1 MNNKETKAV
10 INNSC
15 KIRLG
20 FKRQEINL
28 GCVTISWKDAQAHLS
43 AWLEDNGGRW
53 DDARQWLSQEIDTKL
68 YEEIEG
74 FDGLKSY
81 VPFKYDPDCKW
92 DRYDALNC
100 AAYIVSQ
107 LLEPKWIKVKD

>member
-10 INNSC
+10 VNNSC
-15 KIRLG
+15 KIARG
-20 FKRQEINL
+20 FKRQAIDFE
-28 GCVTISWKDAQAHLS
+28 CVKISWKDALAHLS

-53 DDARQWLSQEIDTKL
+53 DDARQWLLQEINGNR

-74 FDGLKSY
+74 FDGLQSY
-81 VPFKYDPDCKW
+81 VPYSYDPDCKW

-100 AAYIVSQ
+100 AAYVVSQ
-107 LLEPKWIKVKD
+107 LLEPKWIEVKA